1 MSRNRLSRRI
11 VSVLVMALLAV
22 VLTACGGSGSQN
34 DPPPPAA
41 PTASITAAASQIAAG
56 QSVALTWASTNATSI
71 AIAPS
76 IGTAALPLSGSA
88 SVTPATTTT
97 YTITATGAGG
107 TASSSVTVTVAAVG
121 PAPTVTL
128 TASPTTINP
137 GGTATLTWTSAN
149 ATSVS
154 INPSVSATTLALSG
168 SASVTPAST
177 TTYTITATGTGGTAS
192 TTATVTITAT
202 PLPTVTLTA
211 SPATVFNGGTA
222 TLTWTSTNAA
232 TVSIAPAVGTAPL
245 PLNGSASIT
254 ATATATYTI
263 TATEGQQTATA
274 TATVTVLPQGAAQ
287 SSIHHLIVVILQNHS
302 FDNLFGTYPGANGLS
317 PGVPGYSQ
325 VDASGATV
333 TPTLLPNLNVA
344 NLNHDRPTYTAS
356 YDGGKM
362 DKFAYTN
369 GDLSMQYADNT
380 VFGTAKD
387 GKVYGVSTLWDYAQ
401 QYVLADNFFGSALN
415 TEPAQMLYMM
425 AATVHDDHTSGSLP
439 LYDKCSAVE
448 IKRNGG
454 GSTAVALTETNV
466 GDQMNAAKVSWVWYQ
481 GNFNTSVDGTCVNY
495 VPQENPFQYFTSTQY
510 SANLQDFSLT
520 NFQNN
525 LTETAL
531 PSVTFVTPAPFVSM
545 HPGSG
550 DAANGIEWLDNFVQM
565 VKNSQVWPDTAI
577 VVLWDESGGWYDHV
591 PPPQLANSQGL
602 GMRVPVIL
610 ISPFAKTNVISH
622 QQMDYVSIL
631 RFIQWNWGLGKF
643 TAPAQNARELQSGD
657 MCDLLTTTT
666 TCGAP

>member
-1 MSRNRLSRRI
+1 MT
-11 VSVLVMALLAV
+11 LLAV
-22 VLTACGGSGSQN
+22 ALTACGGSSSS
-34 DPPPPAA
+34 PPANTLA
-41 PTASITAAASQIAAG
+41 ATPTATITATPTQVAPG
-56 QSVALTWASTNATSI
+56 QAVTLAWSSTNATSVNI
-71 AIAPS
+71 SPS
-76 IGTAALPLSGSA
+76 VSATALPLSGSVT
-88 SVTPATTTT
+88 VTPASTTP
-97 YTITATGAGG
+97 YTITANGAGG
-107 TASSSVTVTVAAVG
+107 TITASATVTVAPVG
-121 PAPTVTL
+121 PPPTVTL
-128 TASPTTINP
+128 AATPATINA
-137 GGTATLTWTSAN
+137 GGTSTLAWTSTN

-154 INPSVSATTLALSG
+154 ITPSVSTTTLALSG
-168 SASVTPAST
+168 SATVTPAST

-192 TTATVTITAT
+192 ATATVTITTT

-211 SPATVFNGGTA
+211 SPTTVFTGGTV
-222 TLTWTSTNAA
+222 TLTWTSTNSD
-232 TVSIAPAVGTAPL
+232 TVSIAPTVGTAPL
-245 PLNGSASIT
+245 PVNGSATTT
-254 ATATATYTI
+254 ATATTTYTI
-263 TATEGQQTATA
+263 TATAGQQTATA
-274 TATVTVLPQGAAQ
+274 TATVTVLPQGTAQ

-317 PGVPGYSQ
+317 PSVPGYSQ
-325 VDASGATV
+325 VDANGVTV
-333 TPTLLPNLNVA
+333 SPTLLPNLNNA

-356 YDGGKM
+356 YDSGKM

-387 GKVYGVSTLWDYAQ
+387 GKIYGVNTLWDYAQ

-425 AATVHDDHTSGSLP
+425 AATVHDDRTSGSLP
-439 LYDKCSAVE
+439 FYDKCSAVE
-448 IKRNGG
+448 KANTG
-454 GSTAVALTETNV
+454 GSIAVALTETNV
-466 GDQMNAAKVSWVWYQ
+466 GDQMNTAKVSWIWYQ
-481 GNFNTSVDGTCVNY
+481 GNFNTSVNGTCQNY

-520 NFQNN
+520 SFQNN
-525 LTETAL
+525 LTDTQL
-531 PSVTFVTPAPFVSM
+531 PSVTFITPAPSVSM

-550 DAANGIEWLDNFVQM
+550 DAANGIEWLDTFVQM

-591 PPPQLANSQGL
+591 PPPQLSNTQGL

-610 ISPFAKTNVISH
+610 ISPFAKTGVVSH

-631 RFIQWNWGLGKF
+631 RFIQWNWGLGTF

-657 MCDLLTTTT
+657 MCDLLTIP
-666 TCGAP
+666 CSSP